1 MVLFTCLILSGCRTG
16 QQLTGLFSF
25 TVTMVIAKGSLSWFI
40 ASAGS
45 NPDRTM
51 ITSGCAQYLVSVQR
65 IVTLEFDAKQATYNS
80 YLFLEEKLLSR
91 IFCRTCTCE
100 SAVAYWLAG
109 RTLDRK
115 IGELVV
121 QGLVRLNLRTKT
133 PCTVKI
139 RSTVKGLV
147 YKKGHVTQFV
157 P

>member
-1 MVLFTCLILSGCRTG
+1 
-16 QQLTGLFSF
+16 
-25 TVTMVIAKGSLSWFI
+25 MVIAKGSLSWFI

-45 NPDRTM
+45 NPHRTM

-80 YLFLEEKLLSR
+80 YLFLEENLLSR

-139 RSTVKGLV
+139 RSTVKGLF
-147 YKKGHVTQFV
+147 YKKPSCDTVCSLISTQKRKSLHSGHRLSPFSRTNDTV
-157 P
+157 